1 MANLLDEMYFGDI
14 PARGEVSF
22 VGQTNSAIH
31 PALEYDLR
39 EKVLFECND
48 DE

>member
-1 MANLLDEMYFGDI
+1 MNSEMAGLLDEMYFGDI

-31 PALEYDLR
+31 PELAYNLQE
-39 EKVLFECND
+39 V
-48 DE
+48 